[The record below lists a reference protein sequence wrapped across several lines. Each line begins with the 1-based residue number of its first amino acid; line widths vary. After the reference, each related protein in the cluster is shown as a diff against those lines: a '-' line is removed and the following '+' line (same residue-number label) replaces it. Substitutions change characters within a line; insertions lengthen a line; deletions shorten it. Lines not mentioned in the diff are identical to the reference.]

1 MDNGHRKRMSKA
13 LDDLMLITQSIS
25 RKVKKADLE
34 NLLYPGCVRGDIVGG
49 ASAHHVDFQ
58 KDQWKCS
65 KKLQLWIY

>member
-1 MDNGHRKRMSKA
+1 MSKA

-58 KDQWKCS
+58 KDQ
-65 KKLQLWIY
+65 